1 MDDKMFNRESI
12 YTSRAGLV
20 LAAPFFPKLFNRL
33 GYLINGIFVDDTTQ
47 WRAVQVMEYI
57 VTGYENVEAHDLVLQ
72 KLLSGLPIQMP
83 VDPLDELTEQEIEI
97 SESMLNGL
105 LNNWPGLEQTSIAA
119 LQETF
124 MQREGRLQQEDGQWT
139 LSVEVKTLDFLID
152 RIPWSI
158 GMIKLPWMKSVLK
171 VEWR

>member
-20 LAAPFFPKLFNRL
+20 LAAPFFPKLFDRL
-33 GYLINGIFVDDTTQ
+33 GYLINGIFVEDSTQ
-47 WRAVQVMEYI
+47 SRAVHILEFI
-57 VTGYENVEAHDLVLQ
+57 VTGYENVEEHALVLQ
-72 KLLSGLPIQMP
+72 KLLSGLPIQKP

-97 SESMLNGL
+97 SESMLNAL
-105 LNNWPGLEQTSIAA
+105 LSNWPGLEHTTIDA
-119 LQETF
+119 LRETF
-124 MQREGRLQQEDGQWT
+124 LQREGRLQEEDGQWT
-139 LSVEVKTLDFLID
+139 LSVEIKSVDVLID

-158 GMIKLPWMKSVLK
+158 GVIKLPWMKNVLK